1 MAVQKSETLTGGSAI
16 IKSLLRHGVDTVF
29 GLPGVQTYPI
39 FDALYEH
46 KNAIRTITPRHEQG
60 AAYMAMGYA
69 QATGKPGIFSVVP
82 GPGILN
88 TGAAMNTAWASS
100 SPVLGLTGQVPSGY
114 LGLGH
119 GHLHEMP
126 DQLATLRS
134 FVKWADRI
142 DRPGDAPGLVDRA
155 FVEMQSG
162 RKGPTTL
169 EMCWD
174 RLAESGPVDWSEP
187 DALPPPPK
195 PDPDAVKS
203 AAKLIAGA
211 RAPMIMVGSG
221 SKHAGPEV
229 LELARMLNAPVLSMR
244 GGRGVV
250 SADDPLAVGPA
261 EAWYLWNRTDL
272 LIAIG
277 SRCELPYMR
286 WFNNIEPM
294 KERPS
299 PPHLIRVDINPAE
312 MDRLWPDVGILGDS
326 KETTELLVEAVAKQ
340 AGKIGGDPDRIET
353 ARGKAAPLVDSIKPH
368 VDYLRA
374 IREVLPRD
382 GLFVEEV
389 CQAGFVS
396 FFSFPIYTP
405 RSYITC
411 AFSGTLGYGFNT
423 ALGVKA
429 AFPDRPVVSIT
440 GDGGFMFGVQE
451 LATAAQFGIGLTT
464 ILFNNN
470 AFGNVRRDQAQ
481 RFDGRIIGSELKNPD
496 FRGLCESFGV
506 GYRRAHNQ
514 AELKRELEA
523 SLAANQPD
531 VIEVPIDPATEI
543 PPWKVLIPER
553 FGITGD

>member
-1 MAVQKSETLTGGSAI
+1 MAEQKSETLTGGSAI
-16 IKSLLRHGVDTVF
+16 VKSLLRHDVDTVF

-39 FDALYEH
+39 FDALH
-46 KNAIRTITPRHEQG
+46 QNKNAIRTITPRHEQG

-88 TGAAMNTAWASS
+88 TGAAMNTAWATY
-100 SPVLGLTGQVPSGY
+100 SPILGLTGQVPSGY
-114 LGLGH
+114 LGQGH

-142 DRPGDAPGLVDRA
+142 DHAGDAPGLVDEA
-155 FVEMQSG
+155 FVQMQSG
-162 RKGPTTL
+162 RQGPVTL

-174 RLAESGPVDWSEP
+174 RLAQEGPVSWSEKI
-187 DALPPPPK
+187 ALPAV
-195 PDPDAVKS
+195 PDPDPQS
-203 AAKLIAGA
+203 IRDAAKHIADA
-211 RAPMIMVGSG
+211 KAPMIMVGSG
-221 SKHAGPEV
+221 AKHAREEI
-229 LELARMLNAPVLSMR
+229 LQLARMLNAPVLSAR
-244 GGRGVV
+244 GGRGIV
-250 SADDPLAVGPA
+250 SAEDPLSIGAA
-261 EAWYLWNRTDL
+261 EAWYLWKKTDL

-277 SRCELPYMR
+277 TRCELPYMR
-286 WFNNIEPM
+286 WFNNMEPP
-294 KERPS
+294 KPRTS
-299 PPHLIRVDINPAE
+299 PPQLIRVDISPSE
-312 MDRLWPDVGILGDS
+312 MERLSPDVGVLGDS
-326 KETTELLVEAVAKQ
+326 KAATALLIEAVSKRP
-340 AGKIGGDPDRIET
+340 GKIGGDLDRIDT
-353 ARGKAAPLVDSIKPH
+353 ARGKANALVSTIQPH
-368 VDYLRA
+368 VDYLKA
-374 IREVLPRD
+374 IRQALPRD

-405 RSYITC
+405 RTYITC
-411 AFSGTLGYGFNT
+411 SFSGTLGYGFPT

-470 AFGNVRRDQAQ
+470 AFGNVRRDQANL
-481 RFDGRIIGSELKNPD
+481 FDGRVIGSDLQNPD
-496 FRGLCESFGV
+496 FAKMCDSFGV
-506 GYRRAHNQ
+506 GYRRANNP
-514 AELKRELEA
+514 AELARELEA

-531 VIEVPIDPATEI
+531 VIEVPIDPATEV
-543 PPWKVLIPER
+543 PPWKVLIPSR
-553 FGITGD
+553 FGIEQE

>member
-1 MAVQKSETLTGGSAI
+1 MTEPKSEILTGGSAI
-16 IKSLLRHGVDTVF
+16 VKSLLRHDVDTVF

-39 FDALYEH
+39 FDALYDQQ
-46 KNAIRTITPRHEQG
+46 NTIRTITPRHEQG

-69 QATGKPGIFSVVP
+69 QATGKPGVFSVVP

-88 TGAAMNTAWASS
+88 TGAALNTAWANS
-100 SPVLGLTGQVPSGY
+100 SPILGLTGQVPSGY

-142 DRPGDAPGLVDRA
+142 DTPGDAPRLVDEA
-155 FVEMQSG
+155 FAQIQSG
-162 RKGPTTL
+162 RNGPATL

-174 RLAESGPVDWSEP
+174 RLAESGPVDWP
-187 DALPPPPK
+187 DRLQVPRAPE
-195 PDPDAVKS
+195 PDPDAVRS
-203 AAKLIAGA
+203 AAALIGEAK
-211 RAPMIMVGSG
+211 APMIMVGSG

-250 SADDPLAVGPA
+250 SADDPLSIGAA
-261 EAWYLWNRTDL
+261 EAWYLWKKTDL

-277 SRCELPYMR
+277 TRCELPYMR
-286 WFNNIEPM
+286 WFNNVEPP
-294 KERPS
+294 KHRPS
-299 PPHLIRVDINPAE
+299 PPQLVRIDISPGE
-312 MDRLWPDVGILGDS
+312 MERLSPDVGVLGDS
-326 KETTELLVEAVAKQ
+326 KETTALLVEAVSRRS
-340 AGKIGGDPDRIET
+340 GKIGGDPERIAT
-353 ARGKAAPLVDSIKPH
+353 ARGKAKPLVDSIKPH
-368 VDYLRA
+368 VDYLRT
-374 IREVLPRD
+374 IRDVLPRD

-396 FFSFPIYTP
+396 FFAFPIYAP
-405 RSYITC
+405 RTYITC
-411 AFSGTLGYGFNT
+411 AFSGTLGYGFPT

-429 AFPDRPVVSIT
+429 AYPDRPVVSIT

-470 AFGNVRRDQAQ
+470 AFGNVRRDQAH
-481 RFDGRIIGSELKNPD
+481 RFDGRIIGSELQNPD
-496 FRGLCESFGV
+496 FGGLCDSFGV
-506 GYRRAHNQ
+506 GYRRANNP

-523 SLAANQPD
+523 SLAANRPD
-531 VIEVPIDPATEI
+531 VIEVPVDPATEV

-553 FGITGD
+553 FGIEQE